1 MSHTP
6 EYCDLLPDWFDLSGL
21 SDLDDDEFAANDEI
35 LDRILACQTPP
46 PPSSHE
52 AEEILLNSDP
62 PSPQTLD
69 EIRRQIE
76 QSHYQQGGG
85 SVNHT
90 SSSNDT
96 FNQHEISESVSFSIN
111 HRITDPAEF
120 YLNFIDILNRFA
132 ERGCQ
137 IARAND
143 RIQFEINT
151 QHSTHHVNFNYDG
164 TNMMQNFQQLFD
176 KLVQSNEA
184 LVADNDFN
192 FRLLVVNNPSG
203 AGK

>member
-1 MSHTP
+1 MS
-6 EYCDLLPDWFDLSGL
+6 ENWFDEL
-21 SDLDDDEFAANDEI
+21 SDLFEVDGELNVDV
-35 LDRILACQTPP
+35 LDRILANQN
-46 PPSSHE
+46 PSEEE

-85 SVNHT
+85 SVNHA

-96 FNQHEISESVSFSIN
+96 FNQREIRESVSFSIN

-132 ERGCQ
+132 ERGGQLAC
-137 IARAND
+137 AND

-192 FRLLVVNNPSG
+192 FRLQVVNNPSG

>member
-96 FNQHEISESVSFSIN
+96 FNQHEIFSIN